1 MGFGRGNPKSEAER
15 IPPPQ
20 PLASADVRMLVTMK
34 PIARGLGLFFTCLLL
49 GAAFLPGDS
58 GAAEE
63 KAKPQDGKPED
74 GKPEDGKPEKK
85 ADSEKKKKDDKPSAK
100 EAARKN
106 AIRGLAS
113 KIRKLAKNPRP
124 EKKKPALLKHLE
136 ALAVLGG
143 KEAGKAAMGAIPHP
157 DKEVRDAAFD
167 IIEREHDKSHLKP
180 LIVILEHKDY
190 RRDADAKRRV
200 VHALSVLALPK
211 AIEPL
216 ADLIRFDEDA
226 EVVAEAADALASFA
240 SVKVEL
246 RKPAVRRLVDL
257 YESTWTLKESVRQ
270 GHRDKI
276 LKKQATARY
285 KVYGKSLRFALQ
297 ALSGVQLSRP
307 AEWRR
312 WWNSNKKRAKWGRH
326 SVMPKNRK
334 NG

>member
-1 MGFGRGNPKSEAER
+1 
-15 IPPPQ
+15 
-20 PLASADVRMLVTMK
+20 MLVIMK
-34 PIARGLGLFFTCLLL
+34 PLARGLGLFFACLLL
-49 GAAFLPGDS
+49 GAAYLPGDS

-63 KAKPQDGKPED
+63 QKAEPQEVEPGDGPKEAEVPKGGD
-74 GKPEDGKPEKK
+74 APKK
-85 ADSEKKKKDDKPSAK
+85 GEAEPAKKGDSKKKDAKPSAT

-106 AIRGLAS
+106 AIRGLAA
-113 KIRKLAKNPRP
+113 KIRKLARNPRP
-124 EKKKPALLKHLE
+124 EKKKPDLLKHLE
-136 ALAVLGG
+136 ALAALGG
-143 KEAGKAAMGAIPHP
+143 KEAGKAAMGAIPHL

-180 LIVILEHKDY
+180 LVAILEGKDY

-216 ADLIRFDEDA
+216 ADLIRFDEDP

-246 RKPAVRRLVDL
+246 RKPAVRRMVDL
-257 YESTWTLKESVRQ
+257 YESTWNLKESVRQ
-270 GHRDKI
+270 EHKDKI

-312 WWNSNKKRAKWGRH
+312 WWNSNKKRSKWGRH
-326 SVMPKNRK
+326 SVMPENRK